1 MTGVRGVDADGVG
14 VPGADV
20 RGSGARGPG
29 TRGRDARGA
38 GGRDVGGRGVAG
50 RAPGAPDARTNA
62 PAPAPRPAAAHP
74 TTARLTGVRPT
85 AARPTRV
92 RAAPVRR
99 LVLGLLAA
107 AVLAGCTSGPTEA
120 APGTTGTPSTP
131 AASGSRATAT
141 PDPAPSRGAPTPT
154 PEGTLLVADFGS
166 DTVTFVD
173 PGQGGSGRNGGAI
186 ASVEVGTAPYGLV
199 VGEDGR
205 AWVATAEGV
214 AVVDTRRRTRLALI
228 PYETETGPVT
238 TGEYRGGG
246 MGIALAPD
254 GRHVYV
260 GVNVPGGNGTLEV
273 IDTAT
278 REVTGVAG
286 VGRRPFDV
294 DVSPDGREV
303 YATNHD
309 SFDVTA
315 VDADTLGTRRME
327 VAPYGTEGGLGSWLK
342 PHYAVVRP
350 QDGRLLLPFEGERLA
365 VLDPRDGTVTIEPMT
380 ADTHQHG
387 AALAPDGTL
396 LVVGTGPIGSA
407 DEGPSLTVRAPD
419 GEERIVPLEGPHED
433 VAVSADGNTAYVT
446 GGFTRDGYWNG
457 ITVVELDKLDNAR
470 ARPNGEK
477 NKPIRL
483 AAGNRPL
490 GIAIL

>member
-1 MTGVRGVDADGVG
+1 MNALH
-14 VPGADV
+14 
-20 RGSGARGPG
+20 AR
-29 TRGRDARGA
+29 
-38 GGRDVGGRGVAG
+38 
-50 RAPGAPDARTNA
+50 
-62 PAPAPRPAAAHP
+62 
-74 TTARLTGVRPT
+74 RLTL
-85 AARPTRV
+85 ALA
-92 RAAPVRR
+92 
-99 LVLGLLAA
+99 AA
-107 AVLAGCTSGPTEA
+107 AVLAGCAS
-120 APGTTGTPSTP
+120 GTTG
-131 AASGSRATAT
+131 
-141 PDPAPSRGAPTPT
+141 PAPDATGTTASAAPEASPATGPTPQ
-154 PEGTLLVADFGS
+154 GTLLVADFGS

-173 PGQGGSGRNGGAI
+173 PGRGGAGEGGAPI

-214 AVVDTRRRTRLALI
+214 AVVDTQRRTRLALV

-254 GRHVYV
+254 GLHVYV
-260 GVNVPGGNGTLEV
+260 GVNVPGGNGTVEV

-278 REVTGVAG
+278 REVTGTVP

-303 YATNHD
+303 YATGHD

-315 VDADTLGTRRME
+315 VDTDTLRTRRME

-365 VLDPRDGTVTIEPMT
+365 ILDPRTGEVTVERMT
-380 ADTHQHG
+380 ANTHQHG

-396 LVVGTGPIGSA
+396 LVVGTGPIGA
-407 DEGPSLTVRAPD
+407 DDEDPSLTVRTPD
-419 GEERIVPLEGPHED
+419 GKERVVPLDGPHED
-433 VAVSADGNTAYVT
+433 VAVSADGRTAYVT
-446 GGFTRDGYWNG
+446 GGFTRDGHWNG
-457 ITVVELDKLDNAR
+457 ITVVDLDD
-470 ARPNGEK
+470 EK
-477 NKPIRL
+477 NKPVRL
-483 AAGNRPL
+483 EAGNRPL

>member
-1 MTGVRGVDADGVG
+1 MSALDHA
-14 VPGADV
+14 
-20 RGSGARGPG
+20 
-29 TRGRDARGA
+29 
-38 GGRDVGGRGVAG
+38 
-50 RAPGAPDARTNA
+50 
-62 PAPAPRPAAAHP
+62 
-74 TTARLTGVRPT
+74 LPT
-85 AARPTRV
+85 AAPTGDTDGV
-92 RAAPVRR
+92 RTAIEGGARDGELRTPLLLAALGDHVEAAR
-99 LVLGLLAA
+99 LLALAARARSLTLGLLVA
-107 AVLAGCTSGPTEA
+107 AVLAGCTTGPTEA
-120 APGTTGTPSTP
+120 APGPDTPTASGTTATAAPTPSR
-131 AASGSRATAT
+131 S
-141 PDPAPSRGAPTPT
+141 APTPT
-154 PEGTLLVADFGS
+154 PEGALLVADFGS

-173 PGQGGSGRNGGAI
+173 PGQGATGRNGGPI
-186 ASVEVGTAPYGLV
+186 GSVEVGTAPYGLV

-214 AVVDTRRRTRLALI
+214 AVVDTRQRTRLALI
-228 PYETETGPVT
+228 PYETEAGPAT

-254 GRHVYV
+254 GRRVYV

-278 REVTGVAG
+278 RRVTGVAP

-315 VDADTLGTRRME
+315 VDVGTLRTRRME

-350 QDGRLLLPFEGERLA
+350 QDGALLLPFEGERLA
-365 VLDPRDGTVTIEPMT
+365 VLDPRSGKVTIERMT

-396 LVVGTGPIGSA
+396 LVVGTGPIGPA
-407 DEGPSLTVRAPD
+407 AGGPSLTVRAPG
-419 GEERIVPLEGPHED
+419 GEERIIPLEGPHED
-433 VAVSADGNTAYVT
+433 VTVSADGQTAYVT

-457 ITVVELDKLDNAR
+457 ITVVDLGD
-470 ARPNGEK
+470 EK

-483 AAGNRPL
+483 SAGNRPL

>member
-1 MTGVRGVDADGVG
+1 M
-14 VPGADV
+14 
-20 RGSGARGPG
+20 
-29 TRGRDARGA
+29 
-38 GGRDVGGRGVAG
+38 
-50 RAPGAPDARTNA
+50 
-62 PAPAPRPAAAHP
+62 
-74 TTARLTGVRPT
+74 LT
-85 AARPTRV
+85 AAV
-92 RAAPVRR
+92 
-99 LVLGLLAA
+99 VLTAT
-107 AVLAGCTSGPTEA
+107 AVLAGCASGTTEAPPEASA
-120 APGTTGTPSTP
+120 APGTV
-131 AASGSRATAT
+131 RTA
-141 PDPAPSRGAPTPT
+141 DPAPSGTLAPVGRTPQ
-154 PEGTLLVADFGS
+154 GTLLVADFGG

-173 PGQGGSGRNGGAI
+173 PGKDGSGRGGGPI

-214 AVVDTRRRTRLALI
+214 AVVDTRQRTRLALI

-260 GVNVPGGNGTLEV
+260 GVNVPGGNGTVEV

-278 REVTGVAG
+278 REVTGVAP

-315 VDADTLGTRRME
+315 VDADTLRTRRME

-350 QDGRLLLPFEGERLA
+350 QDGTLLLPFEGERLA
-365 VLDPRDGTVTIEPMT
+365 VLDPRSGKVTIERMT

-433 VAVSADGNTAYVT
+433 VAVSADGRTAYVT

-457 ITVVELDKLDNAR
+457 ITVVDLDNLDKLEDLDN
-470 ARPNGEK
+470 PNNKK

-483 AAGNRPL
+483 SAGNRPL